1 MKKGSLII
9 LFIAFILIGLLIFFM
24 PDIYNKFQEF
34 NTPKVNVTETKEDVE
49 KIEPITMDSDV
60 IKNLTMPIMHNDKYS
75 KESYYQKD
83 VMNINDF
90 SNNDILYNAFL
101 DIYEGYLVDYKSFGC
116 ATAGKKFD
124 ATYLKSRIKNIIGKN
139 INYSFEDFTV
149 PNINKDTNYIGLWK
163 YNISDNSY
171 VFYGD
176 CSKNNNDII
185 YDDIKEL
192 YKVDSS
198 KDNNIIYLY
207 YHIGFVK
214 KDVNKYYIY
223 KDVNYSE
230 EVENGDLISI
240 NSNINVDLSK
250 FKTYKYTFKKG
261 LCSYDNYCFY
271 KGEWVND

>member
-1 MKKGSLII
+1 MPIEIKSSIP
-9 LFIAFILIGLLIFFM
+9 IFFLGKSCSGLSS
-24 PDIYNKFQEF
+24 IINKSLSEMENKNKTIKQI
-34 NTPKVNVTETKEDVE
+34 
-49 KIEPITMDSDV
+49 KINM
-60 IKNLTMPIMHNDKYS
+60 
-75 KESYYQKD
+75 
-83 VMNINDF
+83 
-90 SNNDILYNAFL
+90 
-101 DIYEGYLVDYKSFGC
+101 SF
-116 ATAGKKFD
+116 
-124 ATYLKSRIKNIIGKN
+124 
-139 INYSFEDFTV
+139 
-149 PNINKDTNYIGLWK
+149 NKDTNYIGLWK

-240 NSNINVDLSK
+240 NSNINVDLGK